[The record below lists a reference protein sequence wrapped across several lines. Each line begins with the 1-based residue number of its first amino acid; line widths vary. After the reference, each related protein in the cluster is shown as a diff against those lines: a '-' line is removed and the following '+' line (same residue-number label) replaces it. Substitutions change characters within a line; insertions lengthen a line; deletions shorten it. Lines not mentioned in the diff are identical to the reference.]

1 MSMKVAIIDGR
12 TVTSMA
18 DVHGALA
25 QQLAFP
31 EWYGNNLDALHDCLT
46 DLREETDLSMVHPE
60 ALLET
65 LGPAYGRLCRVLS
78 DAAEE
83 NPYLKL
89 HL

>member
-1 MSMKVAIIDGR
+1 MKFAIIDGNS
-12 TVTSMA
+12 VTSMEEI
-18 DVHGALA
+18 HKSLA
-25 QQLAFP
+25 EQLGFP
-31 EWYGNNLDALHDCLT
+31 EWYGGNLDALHDCLT
-46 DLREETDLSMVHPE
+46 DLHEDVDVSIVHSD

-65 LGPAYGRLCRVLS
+65 LGPAFIRLSRVLS

>member
-1 MSMKVAIIDGR
+1 MKFAVIDGNA
-12 TVTSMA
+12 VTSMEEI
-18 DVHGALA
+18 HKILA
-25 QQLAFP
+25 QQLEFP
-31 EWYGNNLDALHDCLT
+31 EWYGGNLDALHDCLT

-83 NPYLKL
+83 NPWLKL

>member
-1 MSMKVAIIDGR
+1 MKFAIIDGNS
-12 TVTSMA
+12 VTSMEEIHQSL
-18 DVHGALA
+18 V
-25 QQLAFP
+25 QQLSFP
-31 EWYGNNLDALHDCLT
+31 EWYGGNLDALHDCLT
-46 DLREETDLSMVHPE
+46 DFHEDVELSIVHPD

-65 LGPAYGRLCRVLS
+65 LGPAYVRLTRVLS

>member
-1 MSMKVAIIDGR
+1 MKFAVIDGNSVASMEDIHR
-12 TVTSMA
+12 T
-18 DVHGALA
+18 LA

-31 EWYGNNLDALHDCLT
+31 EWYGGNLDALHDCLT
-46 DLREETDLSMVHPE
+46 DLHEETDLSIVHPE

-65 LGPAYGRLCRVLS
+65 LGPAYVRLTRVLS

>member
-1 MSMKVAIIDGR
+1 MKFAVIDG
-12 TVTSMA
+12 TSVTSMEDIHA
-18 DVHGALA
+18 ALA

-31 EWYGNNLDALHDCLT
+31 EWYGGNLDALHDCLT
-46 DLREETDLSMVHPE
+46 DLHEETHVSVVHPE

-65 LGPAYGRLCRVLS
+65 LGSAYGRLCRVLS

>member
-1 MSMKVAIIDGR
+1 MKFAIIDGNA
-12 TVTSMA
+12 VASME
-18 DVHGALA
+18 DIHQTLA
-25 QQLAFP
+25 RQLEFP
-31 EWYGNNLDALHDCLT
+31 EWYGGNLDALHDCLT
-46 DLREETDLSMVHPE
+46 DLHEEIDLSIVHAD

-65 LGPAYGRLCRVLS
+65 LGSVYGRLCRVLS

>member
-1 MSMKVAIIDGR
+1 MKFASIDGIS
-12 TVTSMA
+12 VTSME
-18 DVHGALA
+18 DIHNILA
-25 QQLAFP
+25 QQLEFP
-31 EWYGNNLDALHDCLT
+31 AWYGGNLDALHDCLT
-46 DLREETDLSMVHPE
+46 ELHEETDLSIIHPE

-65 LGPAYGRLCRVLS
+65 LGPAYVRLCRVLS

>member
-1 MSMKVAIIDGR
+1 MKFASIDGIS
-12 TVTSMA
+12 VTSME
-18 DVHGALA
+18 DIHNILA
-25 QQLAFP
+25 QQLEFP
-31 EWYGNNLDALHDCLT
+31 AWYGGNLDALHDCLT
-46 DLREETDLSMVHPE
+46 ELHEETDLSIIHPE

-65 LGPAYGRLCRVLS
+65 LDPAYVRLCRVLS